1 MTPPLTLHRVTTLQ
15 DLEPLY
21 HIGADAFRNDPG
33 MNWFYP
39 GGREHPE
46 DLVVAWK
53 YLLLQEF
60 FDKGKYILAASIPDP
75 DQDDNTSICVERRP
89 GKVVG
94 FAVWERRGDSEAAKS
109 WQGGGVLKG
118 LKRFLLNLQIIHTF
132 CFDTPRR
139 SLSWSRLR
147 HFGHELEAAKASQPS
162 ESWYLSNLAVSSTAQ
177 GKGVGKKLLQWG
189 IDRSEEEGIPATLVS
204 TDAGLALYTSRG
216 FRNSGW
222 LFFDDGRQKQTV
234 MRRNVKYVRLD

>member
-1 MTPPLTLHRVTTLQ
+1 MTPPLSLHRVTTLQ

-39 GGREHPE
+39 GGRDHPE

-75 DQDDNTSICVERRP
+75 DQDDTSIRVDRRP

-94 FAVWERRGDSEAAKS
+94 FAVWERRGASEAAKS

-118 LKRFLLNLQIIHTF
+118 VCVFLSICVCACVMVCSKTNSYMCPT
-132 CFDTPRR
+132 R
-139 SLSWSRLR
+139 
-147 HFGHELEAAKASQPS
+147 
-162 ESWYLSNLAVSSTAQ
+162 AQ
-177 GKGVGKKLLQWG
+177 K
-189 IDRSEEEGIPATLVS
+189 IPAQPADHTHILFRHTTPILILVQ
-204 TDAGLALYTSRG
+204 TEA
-216 FRNSGW
+216 FR
-222 LFFDDGRQKQTV
+222 T
-234 MRRNVKYVRLD
+234 